1 MASERGPRSK
11 RAGVESNGSLG
22 DHRLCVIQG
31 RAGEPSRLPFAYS
44 LPMSSAATAR
54 RPWPRWVRV
63 VGWTVLGILGTA
75 LTAFVLTVTFGAVRG
90 TEFSPQL
97 FERRSYSFYEL
108 PLTGIQVRGIRRKDE
123 TQAAELFITSNK
135 YITLPAAGVRE
146 DWHIITGLR
155 GTRQSKGDA
164 GILMQYLDAK
174 DGDDYHYWVKWSE
187 EHPKLAAV
195 LWPAVQKLGERE
207 LYIFVPDLFD
217 LARSIEDPIKLRQEL
232 DRTAAGKLLFLGKRM
247 MDRDDQESARQ
258 VLDEAAQLDPGNQEI
273 KEALSVAKTA
283 EADK

>member
-1 MASERGPRSK
+1 
-11 RAGVESNGSLG
+11 
-22 DHRLCVIQG
+22 
-31 RAGEPSRLPFAYS
+31 
-44 LPMSSAATAR
+44 MSSAVVMR
-54 RPWPRWVRV
+54 RPWPRWLV
-63 VGWTVLGILGTA
+63 VAGWTVLGILGA
-75 LTAFVLTVTFGAVRG
+75 GLAVFVLTVTFGAVRG

-97 FERRSYSFYEL
+97 FERRSYAFYEL
-108 PLTGIQVRGIRRKDE
+108 PLTGIQVTGIRRKDE

-135 YITLPAAGVRE
+135 YITLPAAGAKE

-195 LWPAVQKLGERE
+195 LWPAVQKLAEHE

-217 LARSIEDPIKLRQEL
+217 LSRSIEDPIKLRQEL
-232 DRTAAGKLLFLGKRM
+232 DRMVASKLLFLGKRLAG
-247 MDRDDQESARQ
+247 RGDQELARQ
-258 VLDEAAQLDPGNQEI
+258 VLEEAAQLDAANQEI
-273 KEALSVAKTA
+273 QDALSAAKEAAA
-283 EADK
+283 RE